1 MSIALGEEDVRI
13 GSQQPGHGQCEA
25 ALHSSETAVSRRF
38 ASARTGQDIGRR
50 PVIGLRPDVAIAALI
65 LLPATGVAIWAW
77 TTLTRLEQ
85 DLRALGGFEGK
96 HFEIGHP
103 TTRSAER
110 SESPIPQSG
119 NSSTPRARMLRW
131 ISLEPP

>member
-1 MSIALGEEDVRI
+1 MRRAAAELNGSSRHVPVPPCDRRGGDVGCTTAIDVCQILCGAED
-13 GSQQPGHGQCEA
+13 
-25 ALHSSETAVSRRF
+25 
-38 ASARTGQDIGRR
+38 R

-85 DLRALGGFEGK
+85 DLRALSGFEGK